1 MCHTEALYSPEVLHV
16 PLHVQGQVVRAGKGT
31 VAQVTLEGT
40 VTGVFAEVACK
51 FVGSGKLPTASF
63 PVAMIGFFTSMGS

>member
-1 MCHTEALYSPEVLHV
+1 M

-51 FVGSGKLPTASF
+51 FVGSGKLPTAAF
-63 PVAMIGFFTSMGS
+63 PVAMIGFFTSMSS